1 MVEEGNSMPR
11 IACYGLRQTPRKSI
25 LAASEMTFALL
36 VQQAGLIKSSE
47 EQS

>member
-1 MVEEGNSMPR
+1 MAEEGNSMPR
-11 IACYGLRQTPRKSI
+11 IACRGLRRTPRKSI

-36 VQQAGLIKSSE
+36 EQQAGLIKLPE